1 MSSIVEKIKDIEKE
15 ISRTQINKATMSHLC
30 TLRAKLAKYRTELL
44 NPPKSGGGGGEGFDV
59 EKVGDARV
67 ALIGFPSVGKS
78 TILSTFTSSKSEA
91 AAYEF
96 TTLTCIP
103 GIIYHKD
110 TRIQLLDLPGIIEGA
125 SEGKGRGRQVI
136 AVARSCDLILL
147 VVDAASGK
155 ADRQRELLEH
165 ELEVVG
171 LRLNQRPPNVVLKKK
186 STGGV
191 SISSTCQLTNITEQ
205 DVHQLLHEY
214 RIHSCEVLFREDC
227 TIDQFIDLIE
237 GNRKYVRC
245 LYVYHKIDMTSIEE
259 CRRVCS
265 QPDCMVLSCRMGLN
279 LDIFKDMLWEY
290 LGLVRVYTKPRGKK
304 PDFDDPLILTEGRHG
319 ITIESACNQ
328 IHRTLLSS
336 FDYAMVWGTSV
347 KHTPQRVGQAH
358 VLHDEDVI
366 QIIKKRGTTAA
377 ARGEQDPGNKMAD
390 WKDPSKSKQ
399 QLRKQK
405 AKLKT

>member
-1 MSSIVEKIKDIEKE
+1 MSSIVEKIKDLEKE

-44 NPPKSGGGGGEGFDV
+44 TPDKAGGSGEGFDV

-78 TILSTFTSSKSEA
+78 TILTTFTTSKSECA
-91 AAYEF
+91 SYEF

-103 GIIYHKD
+103 GIIHHKD

-136 AVARSCDLILL
+136 GVARSCDLILL
-147 VVDAASGK
+147 VVDAGSGK
-155 ADRQRELLEH
+155 ADRQRELLER

-171 LRLNQRPPNVVLKKK
+171 LRLNQRPPNVYFKRKNN
-186 STGGV
+186 GGV
-191 SISSTCQLTNITEQ
+191 SIASTCQLKSITED
-205 DVHQLLHEY
+205 DVRQLLHEY
-214 RIHSCEVLFREDC
+214 RIHAAEVLFREDC

-245 LYVYHKIDMTSIEE
+245 LYIYNKIEMTSIEE
-259 CRRVCS
+259 CQRIAAM
-265 QPDCMVLSCRMGLN
+265 PDTFVLSPKAGLN
-279 LDIFKDMLWEY
+279 TDIFKDMLWEY

-319 ITIESACNQ
+319 VSIESACKQ
-328 IHRTLLSS
+328 IHKTLLVS
-336 FDYAMVWGTSV
+336 FDYAIVWGLSV
-347 KHTPQRVGQAH
+347 KHTPQRVGLSH

-366 QIIKKRGTTAA
+366 QIIKKKGNLLAL
-377 ARGEQDPGNKMAD
+377 DPSNQLQA
-390 WKDPSKSKQ
+390 WKDPTKSKNQ
-399 QLRKQK
+399 TRKAK
-405 AKLKT
+405 AKLKS

>member
-1 MSSIVEKIKDIEKE
+1 MSTLVEKIQDIEKE

-44 NPPKSGGGGGEGFDV
+44 APPKTGGAGEGFDV
-59 EKVGDARV
+59 EKQGDARV

-78 TILSTFTSSKSEA
+78 TILNTFTSTKSEA

-103 GIIYHKD
+103 GIIYHND
-110 TRIQLLDLPGIIEGA
+110 CRIQLLDLPGIIEGA

-136 AVARSCDLILL
+136 GVARSCDLILL

-155 ADRQRELLEH
+155 ADRQRELLER

-171 LRLNQRPPNVVLKKK
+171 LRLNQRPPNVYFKRKK
-186 STGGV
+186 TGGV
-191 SISSTCQLTNITEQ
+191 SISSTCQLVNITEK
-205 DVHQLLHEY
+205 DVQQLLHEY
-214 RIHSCEVLFREDC
+214 RIHSAEVLFREDC
-227 TIDQFIDLIE
+227 TIEQFIDILE

-245 LYVYHKIDMTSIEE
+245 LYVYNKIDMTSIEE
-259 CRRVCS
+259 CQRICAM
-265 QPDCMVLSCRMGLN
+265 PDCMVLSPRLKLN

-304 PDFDDPLILTEGRHG
+304 PDFGDPLVLTDGRHG
-319 ITIESACNQ
+319 TSIEAACKQ
-328 IHRTLLSS
+328 IHRSLLMS

-347 KHTPQRVGQAH
+347 KHTPQRVGLSH

-366 QIIKKRGTTAA
+366 QIIKKRGNDIKL
-377 ARGEQDPGNKMAD
+377 DPSNQMAT
-390 WKDPSKSKQ
+390 WKDPTKSKGQ
-399 QLRKQK
+399 MRKAK
-405 AKLKT
+405 AKLKS

>member
-1 MSSIVEKIKDIEKE
+1 MSTIVEKIKDIEKE

-44 NPPKSGGGGGEGFDV
+44 TPAKAGGGPGEGFDV

-78 TILSTFTSSKSEA
+78 TILSTFTTSKSEA

-103 GIIYHKD
+103 GIIHHKD

-136 AVARSCDLILL
+136 AVARSCDLILI
-147 VVDAASGK
+147 VVDAGSGK
-155 ADRQRELLEH
+155 AERQRELLEH

-171 LRLNQRPPNVVLKKK
+171 MRLNQRPPNVYFKRKNG
-186 STGGV
+186 GGV
-191 SISSTCQLTNITEQ
+191 SISSTCQLTNITET
-205 DVHQLLHEY
+205 DVQQLLHEY
-214 RIHSCEVLFREDC
+214 RIHSAEVLFREDC

-245 LYVYHKIDMTSIEE
+245 LYIYNKIDMSSMEE
-259 CRRVCS
+259 VRRVS
-265 QPDCMVLSCRMGLN
+265 ARPDAMVLSCRMGLN
-279 LDIFKDMLWEY
+279 LDIFKDMLWEH
-290 LGLVRVYTKPRGKK
+290 LGLVRTYTKPRGKK
-304 PDFDDPLILTEGRHG
+304 PDFDDPLILTDGRHG
-319 ITIESACNQ
+319 VTIESACRQ
-328 IHRTLLSS
+328 IHRTLLDS

-347 KHTPQRVGQAH
+347 KHTPQRVGLSH
-358 VLHDEDVI
+358 PLHDEDVI
-366 QIIKKRGTTAA
+366 QIVKKKGNDLKLDPSNQMAA
-377 ARGEQDPGNKMAD
+377 
-390 WKDPSKSKQ
+390 WKDPTKSKNQ
-399 QLRKQK
+399 MRKTK
-405 AKLKT
+405 AKLKS

>member
-1 MSSIVEKIKDIEKE
+1 MATIVEKIKDIEKE

-44 NPPKSGGGGGEGFDV
+44 NPPKAGGAGEGAGFDV

-78 TILSTFTSSKSEA
+78 TILSTFTTTKSEA

-103 GIIYHKD
+103 GIIHHKD

-136 AVARSCDLILL
+136 GVARSCDLILL
-147 VVDAASGK
+147 VVDVGSGK
-155 ADRQRELLEH
+155 AERQRELLEH

-171 LRLNQRPPNVVLKKK
+171 LRLNQKPPNVYFKRKKD
-186 STGGV
+186 GNI
-191 SISSTCQLTNITEQ
+191 SISSTCQLINITET
-205 DVHQLLHEY
+205 DVRQLLHEY
-214 RIHSCEVLFREDC
+214 KIHSAEVLFREDC
-227 TIDQFIDLIE
+227 TIDQFIDIIE
-237 GNRKYVRC
+237 GNRKYVKC
-245 LYVYHKIDMTSIEE
+245 LYVYNKIDMGSIED
-259 CRRVCS
+259 CRRICA
-265 QPDCMVLSCRMGLN
+265 QPNSMVLGCKMKLN
-279 LDIFKDMLWEY
+279 TDIFADLIWEA

-304 PDFDDPLILTEGRHG
+304 PDFEDPVVLTDGRHG
-319 ITIESACNQ
+319 TLVESACKQ
-328 IHRTLLSS
+328 IHKSLLDN

-347 KHTPQRVGQAH
+347 KHTPQRVGLSHQ
-358 VLHDEDVI
+358 LHDEDVI
-366 QIIKKRGTTAA
+366 QIVKKKGNNLKD
-377 ARGEQDPGNKMAD
+377 DPSNKLAS
-390 WKDPSKSKQ
+390 WKDSTKSKNSQ
-399 QLRKQK
+399 RKEK